1 MAQQPQ
7 YGYGYGYGYAAANYG
22 AQTTNFAAAAAPT
35 VRPQLAGQQ
44 QAAYPALVAQVAPT
58 AGFTDTKTSVAPVQ
72 QQQQQQQQ
80 QLRQQTP
87 GTSGA

>member
-22 AQTTNFAAAAAPT
+22 AQTTNFAAAAAA

-44 QAAYPALVAQVAPT
+44 QATYPTVVAQVAPA
-58 AGFTDTKTSVAPVQ
+58 AGFTATETSVAPVQ

-80 QLRQQTP
+80 QQPRQQTP

>member
-22 AQTTNFAAAAAPT
+22 AQTTNFAAAAPA

-44 QAAYPALVAQVAPT
+44 QAAYPTVVAQVAPA
-58 AGFTDTKTSVAPVQ
+58 AGFTATKTSVAPVQ
-72 QQQQQQQQ
+72 QQQQQQQP
-80 QLRQQTP
+80 RQQTP